1 MKLLVKRTV
10 NASQVPAS
18 RKYKEG
24 YNFAVR
30 ILNQKKILMER
41 LKRI

>member
-1 MKLLVKRTV
+1 MKRLVRRTV

-30 ILNQKKILMER
+30 ILSKKKNLMER
-41 LKRI
+41 LKHI